1 MRQAGWLGEGDEKK
15 MIGTPRGG
23 GFSGA
28 AAVSTLDAGE
38 RRRKVGRG
46 VGRWLEL
53 AVVQCLF
60 SAER

>member
-1 MRQAGWLGEGDEKK
+1 

-60 SAER
+60 SAEI